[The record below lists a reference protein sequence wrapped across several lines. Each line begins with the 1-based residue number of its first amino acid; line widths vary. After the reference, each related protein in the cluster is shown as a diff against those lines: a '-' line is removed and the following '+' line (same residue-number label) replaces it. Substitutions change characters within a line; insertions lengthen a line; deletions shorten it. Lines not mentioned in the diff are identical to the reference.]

1 MIWSKRRFLLQVL
14 ERENSQ
20 RCLEESRAE
29 REKKTEYV
37 RSLDLARSESR
48 SKPER
53 AEHRERECRK
63 HRDRQRGRELGS
75 REEAR
80 GPSENSRIIRV
91 SSWGWREPMSW
102 RTFRV
107 KRARMPMDPEMCIR
121 HLRC

>member
-1 MIWSKRRFLLQVL
+1 MQVL

-20 RCLEESRAE
+20 RRLEESRAE

-53 AEHRERECRK
+53 AELRGSAGNT
-63 HRDRQRGRELGS
+63 DRQRGRESGS
-75 REEAR
+75 REETR

-107 KRARMPMDPEMCIR
+107 KRARMPMDPEMCTR